1 MKFEL
6 ELWIPSPNLQ
16 SRNRVDFICLF
27 IRSSSIPNSQLI
39 ELPYKGPLWELF
51 RPALSWSRLS
61 ILQHGKQYRAADL

>member
-1 MKFEL
+1 M
-6 ELWIPSPNLQ
+6 
-16 SRNRVDFICLF
+16 DFICLF